1 MLIFSAAVPKFVIK
15 VMRVKRLHLFDA
27 AEAQIES
34 LAFRAMVLYAD
45 QILSQRQC
53 NP

>member
-1 MLIFSAAVPKFVIK
+1 MLIFSAVVPEFVIK
-15 VMRVKRLHLFDA
+15 VMRVKLLHVFDA

-45 QILSQRQC
+45 QILPQHQC